1 MTILSKSDL
10 HHSLS
15 DPSLDT
21 ITFLNEIMARHPDA
35 ISFAPG
41 APNPTFFDDLDV
53 SKAIERYIDY
63 LMQKN
68 GFTLAQSRRQIY
80 QYGPSQGQINELVA
94 RSLMLDHGMQVLPKD
109 IVITVGCQEAV
120 LLAVRALCATRNDVL
135 AIINPRFVGIA
146 GAAQVLD
153 VETVAVDE
161 SDSAVDLECLR
172 TSCNAA
178 RRDGKRVR
186 ALYVAPDFSNPSG
199 MVLDLSARQDLL
211 KVAEDEDLLVLED
224 NAYGFTAEPATA
236 LPTLKALDKTS
247 RVIYLGTF
255 SKICLPG
262 VRVGFVVADQAVTDP
277 AGDVRSL
284 AQELASLKNMI
295 TLNTSPVAQAI
306 VGGLL
311 LEHGCSLASVGREKS
326 SLYQRNLKLLLDA
339 LERHVGRGFN
349 DDQSPITWN
358 TPHGGFYVTINL
370 PIRADNDLLEVS
382 VGQYGVL
389 WTPMSNF
396 YVGHVGD
403 NQIRLSCS
411 YLMPDKIEEGVR
423 RLAAFLRD
431 ERVCGHKET
440 ELAGGALAL

>member
-1 MTILSKSDL
+1 ML
-10 HHSLS
+10 
-15 DPSLDT
+15 
-21 ITFLNEIMARHPDA
+21 RHPEA

-53 SKAIERYIDY
+53 SKAIERYLDY
-63 LMQKN
+63 LMQKK
-68 GFTLAQSRRQIY
+68 GLTLAQSRRQIY

-94 RSLMLDHGMQVLPKD
+94 QSLSLDHGIKVSPEE

-120 LLAVRALCATRNDVL
+120 LLAVRALCATPNDIL

-153 VETVAVDE
+153 VETAAVAE
-161 SDSAVDLECLR
+161 SDDAVDLKGLQIICD
-172 TSCNAA
+172 TA

-199 MVLDLSARQDLL
+199 MVLDLNARQALL
-211 KVAEDEDLLVLED
+211 KVAQDEDLLVLED
-224 NAYGFTAEPATA
+224 NAYGFTADPAIV
-236 LPTLKALDKTS
+236 LPTLKALDKNS

-262 VRVGFVVADQAVTDP
+262 VRVGFVVADQAVKDD
-277 AGDVRSL
+277 AGGIRSL

-311 LEHGCSLASVGREKS
+311 LEHGCSLTSVGREKS
-326 SLYQRNLKLLLDA
+326 ALYQQNLKFLLDA
-339 LERHVGRGFN
+339 LERHVGSSNKSR
-349 DDQSPITWN
+349 SRITWN
-358 TPHGGFYVTINL
+358 TPRGGFYVTVNL
-370 PIRADNDLLEVS
+370 PLKADNKLLEIS
-382 VGQYGVL
+382 ASQYGVL

-396 YVGHVGD
+396 YVGHAGD

-411 YLMPDKIEEGVR
+411 YLTPDNIQEGVR
-423 RLAAFLRD
+423 RLVRFLED
-431 ERVCGHKET
+431 ELVCRHEEG
-440 ELAGGALAL
+440 ELSGATLAS

>member
-1 MTILSKSDL
+1 MTILSKRDL

-15 DPSLDT
+15 DPSLAT
-21 ITFLNEIMARHPDA
+21 ITFLNEIMLRHPDA

-53 SKAIERYIDY
+53 SKAIDRYIDY
-63 LMQKN
+63 LMQKR
-68 GFTLAQSRRQIY
+68 GLTLAQSRRQIY

-94 RSLMLDHGMQVLPKD
+94 QSLSLDHGIRVSPEE

-120 LLAVRALCATRNDVL
+120 LLAIRALCATTNDVL

-153 VETVAVDE
+153 IETAAVTE
-161 SDSAVDLECLR
+161 SDDAVDLKGLQII
-172 TSCNAA
+172 CNAA
-178 RRDGKRVR
+178 RRDGKRVK

-199 MVLDLSARQDLL
+199 MVLDLNARQALL
-211 KVAEDEDLLVLED
+211 KVAQDEDLLVLED
-224 NAYGFTAEPATA
+224 NAYGFTADPASA
-236 LPTLKALDKTS
+236 LPTLKTLDKDS

-262 VRVGFVVADQAVTDP
+262 VRVGFVVADQAVRDC
-277 AGDVRSL
+277 AGDVRPL

-311 LEHGCSLASVGREKS
+311 LEHGCSLTSVGREKS
-326 SLYQRNLKLLLDA
+326 TLYQQNLKRLLGA
-339 LERHVGRGFN
+339 LERHVGSSNRG
-349 DDQSPITWN
+349 QSRITWN
-358 TPHGGFYVTINL
+358 TPRGGFYVTMSL
-370 PIRADNDLLEVS
+370 PVQADNRLLEISVS
-382 VGQYGVL
+382 QYGVL

-396 YVGHVGD
+396 YVGHAGD

-411 YLMPDKIEEGVR
+411 YLTPDNIEEGVR
-423 RLAAFLRD
+423 RLASFLQD
-431 ERVCGHKET
+431 KRVCAHKEG
-440 ELAGGALAL
+440 ESSRRGPAL

>member
-1 MTILSKSDL
+1 MATISKRDL

-15 DPSLDT
+15 DPSLAT
-21 ITFLNEIMARHPDA
+21 ITFLNEIMTRHPDA

-63 LMQKN
+63 LMQKK

-94 RSLMLDHGMQVLPKD
+94 ESLRLDHDIRVLPEE

-120 LLAVRALCATRNDVL
+120 LLAVRALCATANDVL

-153 VETVAVDE
+153 VETAAVAE
-161 SDSAVDLECLR
+161 SNDAVDLKGLQAI
-172 TSCNAA
+172 CNAA
-178 RRDGKRVR
+178 RRGGKRVR

-199 MVLDLSARQDLL
+199 MVLDLNARQALL
-211 KVAEDEDLLVLED
+211 QVAQDEDLLVLED
-224 NAYGFTAEPATA
+224 NAYGFTADPAIA
-236 LPTLKALDKTS
+236 LPTLKALDTCS

-255 SKICLPG
+255 SKVCLPG
-262 VRVGFVVADQAVTDP
+262 VRVGFIIADQTVKDST
-277 AGDVRSL
+277 GNLRTL

-311 LEHGCSLASVGREKS
+311 LEHGCSLTSVGREKS
-326 SLYQRNLKLLLDA
+326 ALYQRNLKLLLGA
-339 LERHVGRGFN
+339 LERHVGNSKKG
-349 DDQSPITWN
+349 QSGITWN
-358 TPHGGFYVTINL
+358 TPRGGFYVTMDL
-370 PIRADNDLLEVS
+370 PVEADNRLLEIS
-382 VGQYGVL
+382 VGEYGVL

-396 YVGHVGD
+396 YVGHAGD

-411 YLMPDKIEEGVR
+411 YLTPDNIEEGVR
-423 RLAAFLRD
+423 RLARFLQD
-431 ERVCGHKET
+431 KRVTAHKQS
-440 ELAGGALAL
+440 GSFSRSLAL